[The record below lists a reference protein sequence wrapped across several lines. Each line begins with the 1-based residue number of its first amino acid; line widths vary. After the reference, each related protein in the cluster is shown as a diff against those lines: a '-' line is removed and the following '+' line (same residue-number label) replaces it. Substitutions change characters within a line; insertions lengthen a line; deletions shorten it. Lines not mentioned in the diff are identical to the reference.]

1 MAGRLA
7 VIPGGTIHF
16 TDMPVTQAHDTGA
29 AQRCS
34 CCNWHPLAQQCATE
48 TRPDSLICFTD
59 VGARQGRRKSPCLLL
74 LLQVAF
80 GTLVQLML
88 EGDDAEFD
96 RVLRFNQVRLIL
108 CGSSI
113 RRW

>member
-1 MAGRLA
+1 
-7 VIPGGTIHF
+7 
-16 TDMPVTQAHDTGA
+16 
-29 AQRCS
+29 
-34 CCNWHPLAQQCATE
+34 
-48 TRPDSLICFTD
+48 
-59 VGARQGRRKSPCLLL
+59 LLL